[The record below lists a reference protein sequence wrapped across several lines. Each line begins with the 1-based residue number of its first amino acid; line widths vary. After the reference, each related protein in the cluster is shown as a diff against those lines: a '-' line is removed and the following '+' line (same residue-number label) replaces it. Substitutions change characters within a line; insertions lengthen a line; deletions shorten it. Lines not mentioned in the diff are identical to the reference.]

1 MAAIKGVYTIRT
13 EGALN
18 VCTYIGGII
27 SFLSVVRYIG
37 PAFSLFF
44 IAMFLLA
51 LYFEYRK
58 RYVISRTALNI
69 TLVLFVVLNSLRL
82 SLADFATP
90 LVEMLLILLS
100 VKLIEEK
107 KARDYLQIYTLAVF
121 LLTGSAL
128 LSLDMLFLLI
138 LIIQAFLLPVSIVL
152 LTFHS
157 QQAGMRI
164 TNRDL
169 KSIVSRALLIALV
182 SIPVTALIFII
193 LPRTGFPM
201 LNILSRAGVSAGFSD
216 SIKLGE
222 ISGIQ
227 ENSAAILRVEM
238 KRIDPRML
246 YWRGVVLDYFDGTSW
261 KSMNKEPRGQGN
273 FAVSGPR
280 VYQTIYL
287 EPYENKYLF
296 ALDKP
301 VNIYYRNTT
310 ISADVTVAARQ
321 NIERRIKYSALSV
334 ITETMMQEEIDR
346 TRYLQLPD
354 RDFSGVK
361 ALVTSLSAGKKSEA
375 LAQTFLHYLRDG
387 GFAYSLKILPVT
399 PNPVED
405 FLLKYK
411 YGNCEYFASSMA
423 VMLRLSR
430 IPARIVGGYMGGY
443 YIDFGNYYLVT
454 QNNAHVWV
462 EAYIEGKGWIRLDPT
477 PGGAVTSAGPEQR
490 DALLKIRLFI
500 DSINYYW
507 NAVII
512 GYDLE
517 RQMTMFIGLR
527 DVMRSPF
534 RAMPSLRDMVSGVG
548 LMLTAILFLIAAFY
562 LLSRRKPVEK
572 KMVAE
577 FVKKMKK
584 RGHSRMPYEGLEEFA
599 DRIDD
604 PVLRDK
610 AVGFAAQFGAVYYR
624 DRKFTKEERVL
635 LEKLLDEM

>member
-1 MAAIKGVYTIRT
+1 
-13 EGALN
+13 
-18 VCTYIGGII
+18 
-27 SFLSVVRYIG
+27 
-37 PAFSLFF
+37 
-44 IAMFLLA
+44 
-51 LYFEYRK
+51 
-58 RYVISRTALNI
+58 
-69 TLVLFVVLNSLRL
+69 
-82 SLADFATP
+82 
-90 LVEMLLILLS
+90 
-100 VKLIEEK
+100 
-107 KARDYLQIYTLAVF
+107 
-121 LLTGSAL
+121 
-128 LSLDMLFLLI
+128 
-138 LIIQAFLLPVSIVL
+138 
-152 LTFHS
+152 
-157 QQAGMRI
+157 
-164 TNRDL
+164 
-169 KSIVSRALLIALV
+169 
-182 SIPVTALIFII
+182 
-193 LPRTGFPM
+193 
-201 LNILSRAGVSAGFSD
+201 
-216 SIKLGE
+216 
-222 ISGIQ
+222 
-227 ENSAAILRVEM
+227 
-238 KRIDPRML
+238 ML